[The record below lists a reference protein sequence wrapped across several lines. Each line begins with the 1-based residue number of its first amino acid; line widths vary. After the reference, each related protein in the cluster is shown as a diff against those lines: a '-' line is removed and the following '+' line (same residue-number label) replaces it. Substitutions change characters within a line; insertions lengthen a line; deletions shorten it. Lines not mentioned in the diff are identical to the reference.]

1 MSTQRPITVNR
12 RAGERIV
19 ISFAD
24 TLEEIAVFEII
35 DASEK
40 RNGVTVRVTTAEG
53 LRGDREEVHTRLV
66 NDRSTR

>member
-1 MSTQRPITVNR
+1 MTRPITVNR

-35 DASEK
+35 DASDK
-40 RNGVTVRVTTAEG
+40 RNGVTVRITTAEG
-53 LRGDREEVHTRLV
+53 LRGDREEVHTRLF
-66 NDRSTR
+66 NDRSAR